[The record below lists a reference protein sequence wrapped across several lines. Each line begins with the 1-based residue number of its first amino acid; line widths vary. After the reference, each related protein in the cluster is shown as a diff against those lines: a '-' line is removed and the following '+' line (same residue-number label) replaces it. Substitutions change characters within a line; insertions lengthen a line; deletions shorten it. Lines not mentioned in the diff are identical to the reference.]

1 MNWWN
6 KRECGRVQRH
16 LSAARDTQWSDFD
29 AAIQAHL
36 AQCPDCRRFEE
47 RQRRQGNI
55 VHTLGHTGDTPPPG
69 SLTARALAA
78 FAVEQQAEQERRGA
92 FPVRPV
98 LSGGAL
104 ALSAAVI
111 AGFYLMS
118 GTNERTPTMGKVAA
132 IPTDS
137 IPTASPTPA
146 IAPTTRPGKL
156 PLLSSNTSGSP
167 APSLSSPGGVR
178 VPPLPRYSP
187 APTIRIPNPVRVAED
202 HTPEVGIRP
211 AHSKSRP
218 VDDMNFLNR
227 DSLAFT
233 RAAVYFKPSEIDRMK
248 AEIDRTIKMG
258 DGDFVE
264 VPFPLIASTDRRA
277 VASAMAVYQQ
287 EKEIVDARL
296 QKRVTLGVKRTSFGD
311 LCEQLAKETGIEIV
325 AAKAVAD
332 DKVTIFC
339 KDRPVRD
346 IMRAVSSLFGFTWDR
361 TGAEGAY
368 RYRLNQSL
376 RNQLLEE
383 ELRNKDRNEALLA
396 LDREMERAKNY
407 LNLSPEEIR
416 QLAETA
422 SPDDKKFLESLAGP
436 GYGPAKLYHS
446 LSPDQLNALRNG
458 ETLRFGPSQTGLP
471 NGPASVV
478 GAGAPGTMPLP
489 PELSTSIMQA
499 ISPMA
504 RVSGDGNIFMG
515 QNAKGRPGVP
525 PGEFPGAQARAQL
538 SLYASELGQM
548 QLMGASGFEVGS
560 ADNISSALMGTN
572 LATGMS
578 PSAKNP
584 KNADANSG
592 MANKPGMGNKVSLTP
607 TPMELTF
614 AGEKMKRIT
623 TAELLEAIHRTTGK
637 DVIGDYYTK
646 LYSPTDFEIK
656 DKTLFEALC
665 RLSDTVRYRWNT
677 EDNWLTF
684 RNSAYFNERPKEV
697 PNRLLERWA
706 MARKSSGNVLSAD
719 TLLEMA
725 GSLSDIQLDGSAM
738 GEGAR
743 VLYNLEEWSLIQ
755 PGNLR
760 PGWRFIATMNPNQRK
775 AVFGEQGI
783 GFAQLTLPQQSFFAR
798 AALGEG
804 GMATATPE
812 MLSGATF
819 QVFYGP
825 EKDAPKTGG
834 IRSDN
839 ASNAEKPTV
848 RFTSRYSLDGN
859 ERTVRVLGPNSTSV
873 SREDNRGAGGPPQQ
887 KRPGA
892 PE

>member
-6 KRECGRVQRH
+6 KRECSRVQRR
-16 LSAARDTQWSDFD
+16 LSAARDAQWSDFD

-47 RQRRQGNI
+47 RLRRQGGI
-55 VHTLGHTGDTPPPG
+55 VHTIGHTGDTPPPG

-78 FAVEQQAEQERRGA
+78 FAVEQQAERERRSA
-92 FPVRPV
+92 FPAG
-98 LSGGAL
+98 LAWSGGAL

-118 GTNERTPTMGKVAA
+118 GTKEQASSGGRIAA
-132 IPTDS
+132 V
-137 IPTASPTPA
+137 PTATPVPTPSPA
-146 IAPTTRPGKL
+146 IAPTVRTGDTPVLASDTPG
-156 PLLSSNTSGSP
+156 SR
-167 APSLSSPGGVR
+167 APVVAAPGGFR
-178 VPPLPRYSP
+178 FTPMPRYSP
-187 APTIRIPNPVRVAED
+187 APTVRMPDPVRVAVN
-202 HTPEVGIRP
+202 PGIRP
-211 AHSKSRP
+211 AVSRSQP
-218 VDDMNFLNR
+218 VDDLKFLNR
-227 DSLAFT
+227 DNMAFT
-233 RAAVYFKPSEIDRMK
+233 RAAWYFKPSEIDQLK
-248 AEIDRTIKMG
+248 AEMDRNIKKG

-296 QKRVTLGVKRTSFGD
+296 QKRVALGVKRTSFGD
-311 LCEQLAKETGIEIV
+311 LCDQLAKETGIEIV

-361 TGAEGAY
+361 SGTEGAY

-407 LNLSPEEIR
+407 LNMSPEEIR

-422 SPDDKKFLESLAGP
+422 SPDDKKFLESLAGS

-458 ETLRFGPSQTGLP
+458 QTLRFGPTETGLP
-471 NGPASVV
+471 SGPASVV
-478 GAGAPGTMPLP
+478 GAGAPGTVSLP
-489 PELSTSIMQA
+489 PELSSSIMQA
-499 ISPMA
+499 LAPMA
-504 RVSGDGNIFMG
+504 RVNGDSIYLG
-515 QNAKGRPGVP
+515 QSAKGRPGLP
-525 PGEFPGAQARAQL
+525 PGEVPGAQARAQL

-560 ADNISSALMGTN
+560 PGNVSSALLGTN

-584 KNADANSG
+584 KNAEANNG
-592 MANKPGMGNKVSLTP
+592 MANKPGMGNKVSLAP
-607 TPMELTF
+607 TPLELTV
-614 AGEKMKRIT
+614 GEEKTKRIT

-646 LYSPTDFEIK
+646 LYSPADFEIK
-656 DKTLFEALC
+656 DKTLFETLC
-665 RLSDTVRYRWNT
+665 RLSDTARYRWNA
-677 EDNWLTF
+677 EDDWLTF

-706 MARKSSGNVLSAD
+706 MARKAGGGTLSTD
-719 TLLEMA
+719 MLLEMA
-725 GSLSDIQLDGSAM
+725 GSLSDTQLDGSAM
-738 GEGAR
+738 SEGAR
-743 VLYNLEEWSLIQ
+743 VLYGLEEWSLVQ

-760 PGWRFIATMNPNQRK
+760 PGWRFVATMNPNQRK

-783 GFAQLTLPQQSFFAR
+783 GFAQLTLPQQTLFAR
-798 AALGEG
+798 AALGEN

-812 MLSGATF
+812 MLAGATF
-819 QVFYGP
+819 RVFCGP
-825 EKDAPKTGG
+825 EKDLPRTGTVG
-834 IRSDN
+834 PDEPTKS
-839 ASNAEKPTV
+839 EKLTV
-848 RFTSRYSLDGN
+848 RFTSRYSPDGR

-873 SREDNRGAGGPPQQ
+873 SREDNQGPGGPGGPPQQ
-887 KRPGA
+887 KRTGA